1 MTVRRPDQAG
11 PAQYLALAAVGVVLL
26 LVGGSYVALVGA
38 QWWAT
43 GSWEAVGPFAPLFG
57 LATGDWHWTTAATV
71 IVLIELAVVAGIAAT
86 VARGVRQSW
95 RGGVSKKSNNDAA
108 RRMTT
113 RRDQVALQAAAE
125 RTAQRLQIDTAEPG
139 MRMGRSVTTGRRVY
153 APWEYLHLTIAGPGR
168 HKSVAQVIPAILSA
182 PGACVAS
189 SNKNDIV
196 TLTRLARSYKGNTWV
211 FDPQQIAEEPPTW
224 WWNPLR
230 QIRTLSHAE
239 ELMSTLVDAGKDAE
253 AKARADGFFD
263 PKGQQLLSWCLLA
276 AAMDGQQLSNVYLWL
291 SDSQNSEP
299 DEILREHGAT
309 VAATGIEAMRRL
321 PEKTRESIFA
331 TAEIFVR
338 WLTNDEIT
346 RWVTCRPEELGTRQE
361 FRPDE
366 FVLSTDTIY
375 LLSRKGVGSA
385 APLTT
390 ALSAAI
396 LTTADRTSEKSPGGR
411 LNPPLLAALDE
422 VANTC
427 RWSQLPDLYTHYR
440 SKGIIVMA
448 WLQSW
453 AQGEDTFGEFGMK
466 TLWDAAACKTYG
478 GGSSDTDGLLKKV
491 SDLVGQWDAPQ
502 MTRNN
507 DSRSFIGN
515 QSTSETTRREDI
527 LSVAD
532 LAALPERRMVV
543 MMHGVRPMVVEA
555 EPYWETDQG
564 AIVEESKRLYGVQV
578 AAPPVPGM
586 PPVPM
591 EKQQ

>member
-1 MTVRRPDQAG
+1 M
-11 PAQYLALAAVGVVLL
+11 
-26 LVGGSYVALVGA
+26 
-38 QWWAT
+38 
-43 GSWEAVGPFAPLFG
+43 
-57 LATGDWHWTTAATV
+57 
-71 IVLIELAVVAGIAAT
+71 
-86 VARGVRQSW
+86 
-95 RGGVSKKSNNDAA
+95 SKKSNNDAA

-239 ELMSTLVDAGKDAE
+239 ELMSTLVDASKDAE

-346 RWVTCRPEELGTRQE
+346 RWVTCSAGGAGHAPGVPPGRVRPVHRHDLPAVAQGRRFGGAADHGAFGGDPHHRRPHLGEVARRPPQPAAARGTRRGRQHLPLE
-361 FRPDE
+361 PAARPLHPLPVEGHHRDGLAA
-366 FVLSTDTIY
+366 V
-375 LLSRKGVGSA
+375 VGA
-385 APLTT
+385 GRGHVRRVRHEDPVG
-390 ALSAAI
+390 
-396 LTTADRTSEKSPGGR
+396 RGR
-411 LNPPLLAALDE
+411 LQDVRRRLLRHGRSAQEGLGPGRPVGRPADDPQQRLPLVHRQPVDVRDHPP
-422 VANTC
+422 
-427 RWSQLPDLYTHYR
+427 
-440 SKGIIVMA
+440 
-448 WLQSW
+448 
-453 AQGEDTFGEFGMK
+453 
-466 TLWDAAACKTYG
+466 
-478 GGSSDTDGLLKKV
+478 
-491 SDLVGQWDAPQ
+491 
-502 MTRNN
+502 
-507 DSRSFIGN
+507 
-515 QSTSETTRREDI
+515 
-527 LSVAD
+527 
-532 LAALPERRMVV
+532 
-543 MMHGVRPMVVEA
+543 
-555 EPYWETDQG
+555 
-564 AIVEESKRLYGVQV
+564 
-578 AAPPVPGM
+578 
-586 PPVPM
+586 
-591 EKQQ
+591 